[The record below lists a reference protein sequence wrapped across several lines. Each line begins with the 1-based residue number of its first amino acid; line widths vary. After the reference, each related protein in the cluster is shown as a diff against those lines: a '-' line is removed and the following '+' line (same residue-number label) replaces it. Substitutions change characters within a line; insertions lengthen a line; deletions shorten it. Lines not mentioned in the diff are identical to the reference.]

1 MEIYWNESKY
11 EKVSTPKGFIWETK
25 LAANSLIWTKESI
38 YIGKEFNSH
47 KIGLEYQQ
55 SELRDLPL

>member
-38 YIGKEFNSH
+38 YIGKEFNSDR
-47 KIGLEYQQ
+47 IGLEYQQ